1 MDSLGLDTYQ
11 DLIVYWMGNAREIL
25 TSINAEKTAMYWSN
39 EDTFYQRYQDGDILV
54 YWGESAN
61 IGVMLDTYP
70 MQQYVM
76 APGDYFYM
84 DCGFGNKYGG
94 NSWCD
99 PFKSWWTIYSFE
111 PSDYTTSERMLGSQ
125 LNSFDE
131 LNKDDNIHV
140 KTWPRGAALADKQW
154 GPLGE
159 LNLAEVVQRQLK
171 FASFLESKGIPTSPI
186 TGHWCELNAD
196 FCFAPSSPAADEL

>member
-1 MDSLGLDTYQ
+1 
-11 DLIVYWMGNAREIL
+11 
-25 TSINAEKTAMYWSN
+25 MYWSN
-39 EDTFYQRYQDGDILV
+39 EDTFYQHIQDGDILV
-54 YWGESAN
+54 YWGESTN
-61 IGVMLDTYP
+61 IGVMIDTYP
-70 MQQYVM
+70 TQYYVIG
-76 APGDYFYM
+76 AGDYFYM

-94 NSWCD
+94 DSWCD

-111 PSDYTTSERMLGSQ
+111 PSDYTTQTSVDRMLGSQ
-125 LNSFDE
+125 IVTYTE

-159 LNLAEVVQRQLK
+159 LNLSEVVQRQLK
-171 FASFLESKGIPTSPI
+171 FAEFLESKGIPTSPI

-196 FCFAPSSPAADEL
+196 FCFASPYATTAQEVDL